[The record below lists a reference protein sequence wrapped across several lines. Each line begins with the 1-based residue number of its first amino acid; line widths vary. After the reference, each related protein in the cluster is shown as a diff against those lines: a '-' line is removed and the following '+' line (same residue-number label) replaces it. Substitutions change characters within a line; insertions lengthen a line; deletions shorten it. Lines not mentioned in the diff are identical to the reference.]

1 MERPPTPTI
10 IVEGPFRGSYAA
22 HPDEPPR
29 WIVTATF
36 TDEHEAQGFAVWCQ
50 TQHSHMASTGPPVVI
65 WRERDGRRGDPG
77 PLPPQEWIMRI
88 TGVRSTTDRST
99 GQGRVEITYTPVT
112 ATGPWEPPA
121 GRGGQN

>member
-1 MERPPTPTI
+1 VTTPDM
-10 IVEGPFRGSYAA
+10 IVEGPFKGSYAA
-22 HPDEPPR
+22 GHPDDPPR

-36 TDEHEAQGFAVWCQ
+36 TSENDAHGFAAWCQ
-50 TQHSHMASTGPPVVI
+50 SDHPTLASTGPPVVI

-121 GRGGQN
+121 SRGGQN